1 MSTSLT
7 PKQRRLKKELE
18 EISEIVRVDYRNIL
32 TWPPKL
38 RTTALEVMKRQLIRG
53 DIVTQY
59 TLIDDWLSGAVC
71 RYFLPGTNFIVQWKT
86 QRFIRFNYYVIERL
100 YMTQKL
106 AFLKDAYIVPK
117 AIAATIEE
125 INALRNAMA
134 HAFFPENLRAYH
146 MKGPSATRKP
156 VSVHYKGTDIF
167 TLEGIR
173 KFAADCGTVTE
184 FFRSGLRRRRRTAI
198 TLTTSRLS

>member
-18 EISEIVRVDYRNIL
+18 AISEIVRVDYWNIL
-32 TWPPKL
+32 TWPPRL
-38 RTTALEVMKRQLIRG
+38 RTTALEVMTRQLIRG

-59 TLIDDWLSGAVC
+59 TLIDDWLSSAVC
-71 RYFLPGTNFIVQWKT
+71 RYFLPGRSFIVQWKT
-86 QRFIRFNYYVIERL
+86 QRFVRFNYYVIERL

-106 AFLKDAYIVPK
+106 AFLKDAYVIPK

-146 MKGPSATRKP
+146 RKGPSAARKP
-156 VSVHYKGTDIF
+156 VTVRYKGTDIF

-173 KFAADCGTVTE
+173 QFAADCGTVTE
-184 FFRSGLRRRRRTAI
+184 FFKRGLRRRTRTLIA
-198 TLTTSRLS
+198 LRTSGEE